1 MTNDDTRA
9 IEKRLKGARP
19 GLSPGFENELRHHLL
34 NSAGGPSP
42 QRLRLLI
49 VAYAASGLLLLA
61 IAAIGLASA
70 GPLAS

>member
-19 GLSPGFENELRHHLL
+19 GPSSAFHSELRRHLL
-34 NSAGGPSP
+34 SVAGGPSP
-42 QRLRLLI
+42 QRLRLLML
-49 VAYAASGLLLLA
+49 AYAASGLLLLA

-70 GPLAS
+70 GPLAG